1 MPDLPLIDGFTQ
13 DARDTRA
20 IATRVEAALLR
31 RKGGSSG
38 KIKDAR
44 RSLQDALN
52 MESNSTMRGRI
63 RSSLTMLERGTEG
76 FDFTD

>member
-1 MPDLPLIDGFTQ
+1 MPELPVIEGFTQ
-13 DARDTRA
+13 DIRDTRA

-38 KIKDAR
+38 KIQAAR
-44 RSLQDALN
+44 RALQDGLDL
-52 MESNSTMRGRI
+52 ESNSTMRSRI
-63 RSSLTMLERGTEG
+63 RSSLMMLDRGTEG